1 MKKKKR
7 MPKYDQAKEQI
18 SGKLIK
24 HLEDN
29 STPTQNDNR
38 NKSTTSKTETYFKEN
53 KGKNSNPIMNYTK
66 EPIEMIE
73 TYYELWTKLEQV
85 EHQAILTINKL
96 KLEREENSK
105 MDK

>member
-1 MKKKKR
+1 
-7 MPKYDQAKEQI
+7 
-18 SGKLIK
+18 
-24 HLEDN
+24 
-29 STPTQNDNR
+29 
-38 NKSTTSKTETYFKEN
+38 
-53 KGKNSNPIMNYTK
+53 MNYTK